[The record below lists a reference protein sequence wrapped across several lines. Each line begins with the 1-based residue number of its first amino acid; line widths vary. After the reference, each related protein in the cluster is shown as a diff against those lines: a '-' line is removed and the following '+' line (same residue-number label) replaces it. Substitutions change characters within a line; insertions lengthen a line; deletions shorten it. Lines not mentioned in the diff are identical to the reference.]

1 MFPEEIHRF
10 PHGAGRAAR
19 GTRLLEMLHVWVQ
32 MMELRVL
39 DDECTE
45 TPRLGSHGCTTLSG
59 IYKPFVPLV
68 NNLVTPK
75 KGPAR

>member
-19 GTRLLEMLHVWVQ
+19 VTRLLEMLHVWVQ

-39 DDECTE
+39 DDVYGD
-45 TPRLGSHGCTTLSG
+45 TPFG
-59 IYKPFVPLV
+59 KPRVH
-68 NNLVTPK
+68 NAIGNRYIN
-75 KGPAR
+75 PAS